1 MCEPVSIGLAL
12 GASASTAA
20 AVGVAAYAGIGSVAL
35 QAYGANK
42 TADAQNKA
50 TQQATDA
57 ATQTAATNKASATAA
72 ADLADQANNRAN
84 GKQPDVAGLSSQN
97 ALNAKGGI
105 SGTMLTGP
113 QGVDPQTL
121 LLGKTTLLGG

>member
-20 AVGVAAYAGIGSVAL
+20 AVGTMAYIGAGSMAM

-42 TADAQNKA
+42 AADAQS
-50 TQQATDA
+50 QA
-57 ATQTAATNKASATAA
+57 NATATSNATKA
-72 ADLADQANNRAN
+72 ADQADQANNRAN
-84 GKQPDVAGLSSQN
+84 GKSPDIGATLSRN
-97 ALNAKGGI
+97 TLGAKGGQ

-113 QGVDPQTL
+113 QGVDPKTL
-121 LLGKTTLLGG
+121 LLGKSTLLGA